1 MLCKVF
7 YYQIEFVKKL
17 IELTVTS
24 FGDLLLN
31 SVSYIWSNGKLSPA
45 LLTIV
50 ALAFML
56 LDQGTC
62 PCSQN

>member
-24 FGDLLLN
+24 FGDLLLK